1 MWDNLWIVFRKDCKI
16 NRLQDVVPVDNL
28 STRRWEGK
36 NRGERKAREMQ
47 KILDYCGVVLY
58 NQEDV

>member
-1 MWDNLWIVFRKDCKI
+1 MGGEKW
-16 NRLQDVVPVDNL
+16 Q
-28 STRRWEGK
+28 
-36 NRGERKAREMQ
+36 ERKAREMQ

>member
-1 MWDNLWIVFRKDCKI
+1 MG
-16 NRLQDVVPVDNL
+16 
-28 STRRWEGK
+28 GK
-36 NRGERKAREMQ
+36 NKRERKAREMQ